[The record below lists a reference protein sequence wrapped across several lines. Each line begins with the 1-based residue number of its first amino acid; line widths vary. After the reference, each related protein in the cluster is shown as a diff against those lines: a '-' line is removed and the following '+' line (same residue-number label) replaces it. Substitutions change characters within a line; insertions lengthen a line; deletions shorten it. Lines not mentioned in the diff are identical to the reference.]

1 MHMILFALQ
10 MWTVLHAQIEDCS
23 LENIFQNGISEL
35 QFFQLDGIRI
45 TVQLCNYLLLN
56 KFITSIKII
65 DNIKVVSER
74 NTKVAS
80 SVGTDVN

>member
-23 LENIFQNGISEL
+23 WENIFQNGIPEL

-56 KFITSIKII
+56 KFITRIKII